1 MPEPIAAPVVAPKPK
16 EVFIDDMENRFK
28 MYRVLSNG
36 DEVEIIQ
43 SKKEEKKPVSVEE
56 AFNMKIRRSK
66 RRQTEAKVS
75 VIKC

>member
-16 EVFIDDMENRFK
+16 EVFIDDMEDRFE

-56 AFNMKIRRSK
+56 AFNMNPIPEELPYFLKRS
-66 RRQTEAKVS
+66 V
-75 VIKC
+75 

>member
-1 MPEPIAAPVVAPKPK
+1 
-16 EVFIDDMENRFK
+16 MENRFK

-56 AFNMKIRRSK
+56 AFNMNPIPEELPYFMKRS
-66 RRQTEAKVS
+66 V
-75 VIKC
+75 